1 MKHRGTEIQS
11 FLYFLLFSLC
21 LCVSVLKNYSNFA
34 HDMKKV
40 VCLLLAVMTVV
51 PCLSRKKVAV
61 VLSGGGA
68 RGVAHIGALK
78 VIEEAGLPI
87 DIVAGTSMGSLVG
100 GLYAIGYNAHSLDS
114 IARGMDWSYV
124 LSDREDMSRQSIE
137 DRKRQN
143 TYMLS
148 RGLTFGKR
156 DSNGGGIIKGKNL
169 DVMLQKLCMGYT
181 DSMDFNRL
189 PIPFACVATDIVGNR
204 EVDFTS
210 GILPQAMRASMAI
223 PAVFSPVRIG
233 DQVLCDGGLCNNYPA
248 DLARKLGAD
257 IVIGVTVQ
265 DSLKKADELG
275 STLNILLQVVDIN
288 TLNKYNENL
297 GITDVAIRVNPAGYS
312 AASFNPA
319 AIDTLLRRG
328 EEEAR
333 RHWDELIALKDSIGV
348 GPDFVPVRLSPLRPT
363 VMTEKVHIVGC
374 KFENMTPQDE
384 KFLSQKFHLNRLDS
398 INTKGEEEITTSMRV
413 DLYFQSATSKLVEVE
428 GGEDQSPGY
437 ILVLTAGNRKT
448 SQLNLGFR
456 FDTEEMVALQLNANL
471 PLKETLYFSSDIT
484 LRLGKRILA
493 GGEILYHPH
502 GLRLTRPAFSY
513 YYRHNDIDIYL
524 EGERSFSVLY
534 NHHQAAIE
542 PLNFSIRNFNFRIGL
557 RWDYYNFSNH
567 LSADEAYMYVEN
579 DHYFSYRASV
589 NFNSEDDWYFPTR
602 GARFQAAYA
611 YITTN
616 FYQMKCLDGAFVGR
630 GVGDLSASWRKSFA
644 LSESF
649 TFRPMLYGRLLFGPY
664 IPYIIRNFVGGDN
677 FGHYMEQQMP
687 FAGLG
692 HLESVDDQFAAIQL
706 QGQQR
711 LGRSHYVL
719 LKVAAAQHADEM
731 EDLFKAKMMF
741 GAQLAY
747 YYNSMFGPLGAT
759 LGYSNRTK
767 TPCFYIN
774 LGYEF

>member
-1 MKHRGTEIQS
+1 
-11 FLYFLLFSLC
+11 
-21 LCVSVLKNYSNFA
+21 
-34 HDMKKV
+34 MKKIA
-40 VCLLLAVMTVV
+40 CFLIAVMTV
-51 PCLSRKKVAV
+51 LSVFAEDDDHQIQKRKKVAV

-68 RGVAHIGALK
+68 KGVAHIGALK

-87 DIVAGTSMGSLVG
+87 DIITGTSMGSLVG

-114 IARGMDWSYV
+114 IARNMDWAYV
-124 LSDREDMSRQSIE
+124 LTDREDLSRQSIE
-137 DRKRQN
+137 DRQRQN

-156 DSNGGGIIKGKNL
+156 VGNGGGIIKGKNL
-169 DVMLQKLCMGYT
+169 DLLLQKLCMGYT

-189 PIPFACVATDIVGNR
+189 PIPFACVATDIVDNS

-210 GILPQAMRASMAI
+210 GILPQTMRASMAI

-275 STLNILLQVVDIN
+275 STLNILMQVVDFN

-297 GITDVAIRVNPAGYS
+297 AITDVAIRVSPEGYS
-312 AASFNPA
+312 AASFTPSA
-319 AIDTLLRRG
+319 VDTLLRRG
-328 EEEAR
+328 EEEAM
-333 RHWDELIALKDSIGV
+333 RHWDDLMALKEQIGI
-348 GPDFVPVRLSPLRPT
+348 GPDFVPVRLNPLRPT
-363 VMTEKVHIVGC
+363 VMTDKVHIVGC
-374 KFENMTPQDE
+374 RFENMTPQDE
-384 KFLSQKFHLNRLDS
+384 KFLHQKFHLNRLDS
-398 INTKGEEEITTSMRV
+398 IDSKGEEIITTSMRI
-413 DLYFQSATSKLVEVE
+413 DLFYQTATSRLVEE
-428 GGEDQSPGY
+428 GDGY
-437 ILVLTAGNRKT
+437 CLVLTAGNRKA

-471 PLKETLYFSSDIT
+471 PLKESMHFSSDIT
-484 LRLGKRILA
+484 LRLGKRVLA

-513 YYRHNDIDIYL
+513 YYRHSDIDIYL
-524 EGERSFSVLY
+524 EGERSYTVLY

-542 PLNFSIRNFNFRIGL
+542 PLNFSVRNFNFRIGL
-557 RWDYYNFSNH
+557 RWDYYNFRNH
-567 LSADEAYMYVEN
+567 LSTEEKFLYVEN
-579 DHYFSYRASV
+579 NHYFSYRASV
-589 NFNSEDDWYFPTR
+589 NFNSEDDWHFPTR

-611 YITTN
+611 YHTTN
-616 FYQMKCLDGAFVGR
+616 FYQMGIGKVAGR
-630 GVGDLSASWRKSFA
+630 GLGDLSASWRKSFA

-649 TFRPMLYGRLLFGPY
+649 TFCPMLYGRLLFGPF
-664 IPYIIRNFVGGDN
+664 IPYIFCNLIGGDN
-677 FGHYMEQQMP
+677 FGHYVEQQMP

-692 HLESVDDQFAAIQL
+692 HLEAADDQFVAIQL

-719 LKVAAAQHADEM
+719 LKVAAAQNADET
-731 EDLFKAKMMF
+731 EDLFKARTVL

-747 YYNSMFGPLGAT
+747 YYNSMFGPLGGT
-759 LGYSNRTK
+759 IGYSNYTK
-767 TPCFYIN
+767 TPYFYIN

>member
-1 MKHRGTEIQS
+1 
-11 FLYFLLFSLC
+11 
-21 LCVSVLKNYSNFA
+21 
-34 HDMKKV
+34 MKKI
-40 VCLLLAVMTVV
+40 VCLLLTVLTV
-51 PCLSRKKVAV
+51 LPLFSGERKKVAV

-68 RGVAHIGALK
+68 KGVAHIGALK
-78 VIEEAGLPI
+78 VLEEAGIPI
-87 DIVAGTSMGSLVG
+87 DIITGTSMGSLVG

-114 IARGMDWSYV
+114 IARGMDWGYV
-124 LSDREDMSRQSIE
+124 LTDREDLSRQSIE

-148 RGLTFGKR
+148 RGLTIGRR
-156 DSNGGGIIKGKNL
+156 DLNAGGFIKGKNL
-169 DVMLQKLCMGYT
+169 DVLLQKLCMGYT
-181 DSMDFNRL
+181 DSMDFKRL
-189 PIPFACVATDIVGNR
+189 PIPFACVATNIVDNS

-210 GILPQAMRASMAI
+210 GRLPQAMRASMAI

-233 DQVLCDGGLCNNYPA
+233 KQVLCDGGLVNNYPV

-265 DSLKKADELG
+265 DSLKKSEELN
-275 STLNILLQVVDIN
+275 STMNILLQLIDLN

-297 GITDVAIRVNPAGYS
+297 GITDVAIRVNPEGYS
-312 AASFNPA
+312 AASFTPSA
-319 AIDTLLRRG
+319 VDTLLRRG

-333 RHWDELIALKDSIGV
+333 RHWDDLMALKERIGI
-348 GPDFVPVRLSPLRPT
+348 GPDFKPVRLSPLRPR
-363 VMTEKVHIVGC
+363 VMTEKVRIVGVT
-374 KFENMTPQDE
+374 FENMTPRDE
-384 KFLSQKFHLNRLDS
+384 DFLRRKFHLNRLDS

-413 DLYFQSATSKLVEVE
+413 DLFFQTATSRLVEE
-428 GGEDQSPGY
+428 KGDGENQLPGY
-437 ILVLTAGNRKT
+437 RLVLTAGNRKM

-471 PLKETLYFSSDIT
+471 PLKETMYFSSDIT
-484 LRLGKRILA
+484 LRLGKRVLA

-502 GLRLTRPAFSY
+502 GLRYTRPAFSY
-513 YYRHNDIDIYL
+513 YYRHNDIAIYS
-524 EGERSFSVLY
+524 EGNRSYNILY

-542 PLNFSIRNFNFRIGL
+542 PFNFSIRNFNFRIGL
-557 RWDYYNFSNH
+557 RWDYYHFSNQ
-567 LSADEAYMYVEN
+567 LSSEESMGLYIEN

-589 NFNSEDDWYFPTR
+589 NFNSENDWHFPTR

-611 YITTN
+611 YVTTN
-616 FYQMKCLDGAFVGR
+616 FYQMSILNGGLVDR

-644 LSESF
+644 LGDNF
-649 TFRPMLYGRLLFGPY
+649 TFQPMLYGRLIFGPF
-664 IPYIIRNFVGGDN
+664 IPYPFTNLIGGDN
-677 FGHYMEQQMP
+677 FGHYMEQQLP

-692 HLESVDDQFAAIQL
+692 HLEKVDDQFAAIQL

-711 LGRSHYVL
+711 FGRSHYVL
-719 LKVAAAQHADEM
+719 LKVAAAQNANEL
-731 EDLFKAKMMF
+731 EDLFKSRTML

-759 LGYSNRTK
+759 LGYSNQTK
-767 TPCFYIN
+767 TPYFYIN

>member
-1 MKHRGTEIQS
+1 MKKMVC
-11 FLYFLLFSLC
+11 FLLAATMALG
-21 LCVSVLKNYSNFA
+21 A
-34 HDMKKV
+34 
-40 VCLLLAVMTVV
+40 AAGE
-51 PCLSRKKVAV
+51 RKKVAV

-68 RGVAHIGALK
+68 KGVAHIGALK
-78 VIEEAGLPI
+78 VLEEAGIPI
-87 DIVAGTSMGSLVG
+87 DIITGTSMGSLVG

-114 IARGMDWSYV
+114 IVRGMDWSYV
-124 LSDREDMSRQSIE
+124 LTDREDLSRQSIE

-156 DSNGGGIIKGKNL
+156 NANAGGIIKGKNL
-169 DVMLQKLCMGYT
+169 DVLLQKLCMGYT

-189 PIPFACVATDIVGNR
+189 PIPFACVATNIVDNS
-204 EVDFTS
+204 EIDFTS

-265 DSLKKADELG
+265 DSLRKADELG
-275 STLNILLQVVDIN
+275 STLNILMQVVDFN

-297 GITDVAIRVNPAGYS
+297 AITDVAIRVNPEGYS
-312 AASFNPA
+312 AASFTPSA
-319 AIDTLLRRG
+319 VDTLLRRG
-328 EEEAR
+328 EEEAM
-333 RHWDELIALKDSIGV
+333 RHWDDLMALKEQIGI
-348 GPDFVPVRLSPLRPT
+348 GPDFVPVRLNPLRPT
-363 VMTEKVHIVGC
+363 VMTDKVHIVGC
-374 KFENMTPQDE
+374 RFENMTPQDE
-384 KFLSQKFHLNRLDS
+384 KFLRQKFHLNRLDS
-398 INTKGEEEITTSMRV
+398 IDSKGEEIITTSMRV
-413 DLYFQSATSKLVEVE
+413 DLFFQTATSRLVEE
-428 GGEDQSPGY
+428 GDGY
-437 ILVLTAGNRKT
+437 CLVLTAGNRKA

-471 PLKETLYFSSDIT
+471 PLKESMHFSSDIT
-484 LRLGKRILA
+484 LRLGKRVLA

-513 YYRHNDIDIYL
+513 YYRHSDIDIYL
-524 EGERSFSVLY
+524 EGERSYSVLY

-557 RWDYYNFSNH
+557 RWDYYNFRNH
-567 LSADEAYMYVEN
+567 LSTEEKYLYVEN
-579 DHYFSYRASV
+579 NHYFSYRASV
-589 NFNSEDDWYFPTR
+589 NFNSEDDWHFPAR

-611 YITTN
+611 YHTTN
-616 FYQMKCLDGAFVGR
+616 FYQMSINNKVAGR
-630 GVGDLSASWRKSFA
+630 GLGDLSASWRKSFA

-649 TFRPMLYGRLLFGPY
+649 TFRPMLYGRLLFGPC
-664 IPYIIRNFVGGDN
+664 IPYIFCNLIGGDN
-677 FGHYMEQQMP
+677 FGHYVEQQLP
-687 FAGLG
+687 FAGMG
-692 HLESVDDQFAAIQL
+692 HLEAADDQFAAIQL

-711 LGRSHYVL
+711 IGRSHYVL
-719 LKVAAAQHADEM
+719 LKVAATQNADEM
-731 EDLFKAKMMF
+731 EDLFKARTVL

-747 YYNSMFGPLGAT
+747 YYNSMFGPLGGT
-759 LGYSNRTK
+759 IGYSNHTK
-767 TPCFYIN
+767 TPYFYIN